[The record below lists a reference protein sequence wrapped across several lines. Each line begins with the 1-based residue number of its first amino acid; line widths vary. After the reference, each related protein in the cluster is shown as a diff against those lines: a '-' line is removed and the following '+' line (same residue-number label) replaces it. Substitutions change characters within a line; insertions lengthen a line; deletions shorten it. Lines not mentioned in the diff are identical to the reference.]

1 MSYSRDVLFSFLLLG
16 RECDL
21 CYFFQFFFLYYLREM
36 RTQMAFD
43 TAINIVPFFLP
54 LIILF
59 LRYFLHATFGVD
71 LPLPCD
77 IDVTSLGNEWVGLRK
92 GETRAKSIRII
103 RSIMAS
109 DKIEPEMILSFKKE
123 IQVVTMQ
130 LVPGLCKKDVVLL
143 PVT

>member
-1 MSYSRDVLFSFLLLG
+1 VSYSRDVLFSFLLLG

-21 CYFFQFFFLYYLREM
+21 CYFFLVFFSLLPQRDAHADGVSYGDQHRP
-36 RTQMAFD
+36 
-43 TAINIVPFFLP
+43 IFLP
-54 LIILF
+54 LILLF
-59 LRYFLHATFGVD
+59 PRYFLHATFCVD

-130 LVPGLCKKDVVLL
+130 LVPG
-143 PVT
+143 

>member
-1 MSYSRDVLFSFLLLG
+1 MFCFLFLLLG

-21 CYFFQFFFLYYLREM
+21 CYFFQFFFFCIISERCARRWRLIR
-36 RTQMAFD
+36 RSTSSH
-43 TAINIVPFFLP
+43 FFCLS
-54 LIILF
+54 LF
-59 LRYFLHATFGVD
+59 YFFVFFLHATFGVD

-109 DKIEPEMILSFKKE
+109 DKIEPEMISSFKKE

-130 LVPGLCKKDVVLL
+130 LVP
-143 PVT
+143 